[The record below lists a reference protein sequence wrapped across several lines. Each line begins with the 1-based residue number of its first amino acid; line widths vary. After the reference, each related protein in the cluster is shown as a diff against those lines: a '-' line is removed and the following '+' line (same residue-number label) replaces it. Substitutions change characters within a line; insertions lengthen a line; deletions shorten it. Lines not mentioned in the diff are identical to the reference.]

1 MRFKRT
7 LSAAGAAAA
16 LVLAVMP
23 TVAATASVSTAGV
36 GVLGGEC
43 GSSYTLAGVHRVF
56 NQHTDRHDLDMEVY
70 WSSTTKRNC
79 LISRHVG
86 DAYGQARDSLAKIR
100 PSGSAWP
107 ACPSVGCDR
116 GNYAYYAGPVYTPA
130 GVNMTG
136 RCVDIAGTAGI
147 QVDKILYNKHCT

>member
-1 MRFKRT
+1 MLFKST
-7 LSAAGAAAA
+7 LSAAAA
-16 LVLAVMP
+16 LVLAV
-23 TVAATASVSTAGV
+23 TSTNAATASVPTEPV

-43 GSSYTLAGVHRVF
+43 GASYNLVGVHPVG
-56 NQHTDRHDLDMEVY
+56 NQHTGRIDLHMEVY
-70 WSSTTKRNC
+70 WSSTAKRNC

-86 DAYGQARDSLAKIR
+86 DAYGQARNSLAQIR

-107 ACPSVGCDR
+107 ACSGVGCDE

-136 RCVDIAGTAGI
+136 RCVDIAGMAGI
-147 QVDKILYNKHCT
+147 QVDKILYKQHCG